1 MDSCRAIKTKY
12 LEKIKRNT
20 RLHGFP
26 LLQLLKRV
34 TTTKTYFP
42 YQVLNYRKGSFDK
55 DFLTEV
61 NFNNLGAAV
70 DEMNWNTHRTRMV
83 VRFPQQNRQN
93 LRTTIKKKE
102 RK

>member
-12 LEKIKRNT
+12 LGKHRKKHKVT
-20 RLHGFP
+20 RISV
-26 LLQLLKRV
+26 LQLLKRV
-34 TTTKTYFP
+34 TITKTYFP
-42 YQVLNYRKGSFDK
+42 YQVLNYRKGYFTK
-55 DFLTEV
+55 TFLTDV

-93 LRTTIKKKE
+93 LRTTI
-102 RK
+102 